1 MASFAPVSAAPAAC
15 CDGDKLIVPQGGV
28 LPVNICIKC
37 GAPANGKPLK
47 KRLGWH
53 TPWLYIL
60 ILSPIIYVIV
70 ALIVRKQ
77 MLLAIPLCDEHAAR
91 RKRMI
96 LLGWGLAVAGIASV
110 IILANVSSD
119 AAGIGVLLLF
129 VLLFAG
135 LIVGVIGAK
144 VITPTHID
152 ASYGSF
158 SGACRAF
165 LDQLPRAVNAAT
177 IPPGSFPPA
186 GNFPPGS
193 SSPPSG
199 TPPPPRIG

>member
-1 MASFAPVSAAPAAC
+1 MASFSPVSAPAAC
-15 CDGDKLIVPQGGV
+15 CDGDKLIVPQGAA

-47 KRLGWH
+47 KMLGWH

-60 ILSPIIYVIV
+60 IVSPIIYVIV

-77 MLLAIPLCDEHAAR
+77 MRLAIPLCDEHAAR

-96 LLGWGLAVAGIASV
+96 LIGWGLAVAGIASV

-129 VLLFAG
+129 VLLFGG
-135 LIVGVIGAK
+135 LIVGVIGARI
-144 VITPTHID
+144 ITPAYID

-158 SGACRAF
+158 NGACRAF
-165 LDQLPRAVNAAT
+165 LDQLPRAVSAAT

-186 GNFPPGS
+186 GNFPPGNF
-193 SSPPSG
+193 SPPSG